1 MKRPSAITLATFLLA
16 GLFAIPVVT
25 VVAHLFFPATDT
37 WAHLVDTVLV
47 SYIHNSLWL
56 MVAVGAGT
64 LVIGA
69 GTAWLVTMCRFPLR
83 AGFEWA
89 LILPLAVPS
98 YVIAYAYTDF
108 FQFAGPFQQ
117 AIRAFMGWG
126 MQEFRLPNI
135 RSLGGAMIVFT
146 LVLFPYVYLIAR
158 TAFLQQSV
166 AVLEV
171 SRSLGASPR
180 QAFFRVALPLAR
192 PALVAG
198 MALALME
205 TLADFGAV
213 SYFGVPTFT
222 TGIYRTWF
230 SMGDKIAAAQ
240 LSTLLLVFVALLLSL
255 EGWSR
260 RKRRY
265 HHTTGQYR
273 RLKRFKLRGWRAS
286 AAMLACGLPVFLG
299 FVLPALIL
307 ANLAMGVG
315 EGQITARYLGLV
327 RNTLTL
333 GLLTAALAVPV
344 ALLVAY
350 ALRRRGGMAVA
361 AAGRIAGLGYAI
373 PGSIIAVGVL
383 IPFAAFDNML
393 DGLTRQWFGLST
405 GLLLTGSIMALVFA
419 YLVRFLSVALQT
431 MEAGMQKITPS
442 MDAAA
447 ATLGAAPGRTL
458 LRVHAPLLKGSLLT
472 AYLLVLVDVMKELP
486 ATLIMR
492 PFNFDTLAVQAH
504 NLASDE
510 RLAEAALPAL
520 TIVLVGLV
528 PVIILSR
535 FVARSR
541 PGEDTTETAGGG
553 IERVTNVTG

>member
-1 MKRPSAITLATFLLA
+1 MRPPSAITLSTFLIA
-16 GLFAIPVVT
+16 VLFAIPVVT

-37 WAHLVDTVLV
+37 WAHMVDTVLPL
-47 SYIHNSLWL
+47 YIRNSLWL
-56 MVAVGAGT
+56 MIAVGAGT
-64 LVIGA
+64 LVIGTS
-69 GTAWLVTMCRFPLR
+69 TAWLVSMCRFPLR
-83 AGFEWA
+83 TRFEWA

-108 FQFAGPFQQ
+108 FQFAGPLQS
-117 AIRAFMGWG
+117 AIRELMGWSAG
-126 MQEFRLPNI
+126 EFRLPNI
-135 RSLGGAMIVFT
+135 RSLGGAMIIFT

-158 TAFLQQSV
+158 TAFLQQS
-166 AVLEV
+166 ACVLEV

-222 TGIYRTWF
+222 TGIYRAWF
-230 SMGDKIAAAQ
+230 SMGDKVAAAQ
-240 LSTLLLVFVALLLSL
+240 LSTLLLGFVALLLAL
-255 EGWSR
+255 ESWSR
-260 RKRRY
+260 RARRY
-265 HHTTGQYR
+265 HHTTGHYR
-273 RLKRFKLRGWRAS
+273 RLKRFDLTGWRA
-286 AAMLACGLPVFLG
+286 AGAVLACGLPVFLG
-299 FVLPALIL
+299 FLLPALIL
-307 ANLAMGVG
+307 ASLAIGAG

-333 GLLTAALAVPV
+333 GLLTASLAVPV

-350 ALRRRGGMAVA
+350 ALRRRGGMAVK
-361 AAGRIAGLGYAI
+361 AAGRVAGLGYAI

-383 IPFAAFDNML
+383 IPFAAFDNLL
-393 DGLTRQWFGLST
+393 DGFARTSFGFST
-405 GLLLTGSIMALVFA
+405 GLLLTGSIAALVFA

-431 MEAGMQKITPS
+431 TDSGLQKITPS

-447 ATLGAAPGRTL
+447 ATLGAGPGRTL
-458 LRVHAPLLKGSLLT
+458 MRVHVPLLKGSLLT
-472 AYLLVLVDVMKELP
+472 AFLLVLVDVMKELP

-510 RLAEAALPAL
+510 RLAQAALPAL
-520 TIVLVGLV
+520 TIVMVGLI
-528 PVIILSR
+528 PVIALSQ

-541 PGEDTTETAGGG
+541 PGGEEAEVIDGG
-553 IERVTNVTG
+553 IERVTLA

>member
-1 MKRPSAITLATFLLA
+1 MKRPSAISIATFLLA

-25 VVAHLFFPATDT
+25 VVAHLFLPATDT
-37 WAHLVDTVLV
+37 WAHLVDTVLA
-47 SYIHNSLWL
+47 SYIQNSLWL

-83 AGFEWA
+83 ASFEWA

-117 AIRAFMGWG
+117 AIRELMGWG

-166 AVLEV
+166 SVLEV
-171 SRSLGASPR
+171 SRSLGASPG

-222 TGIYRTWF
+222 TGIYRAWF

-255 EGWSR
+255 ESWSR

-273 RLKRFKLRGWRAS
+273 RLKRFELRGWRAG

-307 ANLAMGVG
+307 ANLAMGAG

-350 ALRRRGGMAVA
+350 ALRRRGGMAVT

-393 DGLTRQWFGLST
+393 DGLARQWFGLST
-405 GLLLTGSIMALVFA
+405 GLLLTGSILALVFA

-431 MEAGMQKITPS
+431 TESGLQKITPS

-447 ATLGAAPGRTL
+447 ATLGAGPGRTL

-528 PVIILSR
+528 PVIVLSR
-535 FVARSR
+535 IVARSR
-541 PGEDTTETAGGG
+541 PGEDTTETAEGGT
-553 IERVTNVTG
+553 EPLTSVTG